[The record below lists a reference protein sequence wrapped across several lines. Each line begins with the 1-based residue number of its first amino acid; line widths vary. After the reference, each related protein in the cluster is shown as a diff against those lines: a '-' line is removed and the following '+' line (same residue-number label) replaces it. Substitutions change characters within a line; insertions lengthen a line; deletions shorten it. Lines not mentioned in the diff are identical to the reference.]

1 MTLTGHLQALG
12 VELDPA
18 FEKLDVAA
26 HLVDRSGTMLW
37 QNAASLALIGD
48 WRGRRFFGAVAP
60 DYRHGA
66 QASFMRQMLGI
77 DRSVSLASV
86 ALGPDGER
94 RPVHVQRIPLES
106 DYGVAGAFGILQRLD
121 DDDQAVRDLPRLTPR
136 QHETLRLL
144 ASGRSTEEIAAELGV
159 ARETARNYI
168 RRLLRALGVHSRL
181 EAVLRAQALGLLE

>member
-1 MTLTGHLQALG
+1 MQALG

-18 FEKLDVAA
+18 FEQLDVAA
-26 HLVDRSGTMLW
+26 HLVDRSGKMLW

-66 QASFMRQMLGI
+66 QASFTRQMLGI
-77 DRSVSLASV
+77 DGSVALASV

-94 RPVHVQRIPLES
+94 RPVHVQRIPVEN
-106 DYGVAGAFGILQRLD
+106 DHGIAGALGILQSVD
-121 DDDQAVRDLPRLTPR
+121 DDAVVRDVPRLTPR

-144 ASGRSTEEIAAELGV
+144 AAGRSTDEIAGELGV

-168 RRLLRALGVHSRL
+168 RRLLRALGVRSRL